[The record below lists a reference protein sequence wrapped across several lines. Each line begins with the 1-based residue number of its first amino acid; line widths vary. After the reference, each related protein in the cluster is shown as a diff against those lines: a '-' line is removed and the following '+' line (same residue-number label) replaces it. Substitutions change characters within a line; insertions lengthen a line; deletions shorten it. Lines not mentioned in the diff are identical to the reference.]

1 MRKKLLALVLGAAV
15 IIGGVTAYAQQV
27 DSAQKISDGKTI
39 VKVGVSNDIT
49 PPFWYADSNNNPVGY
64 DIDYLNALEQKLP
77 QYKFVYEWGDEEAQL
92 LATDTGK
99 YAFTLGFFFKTPER
113 AEKFLYPENAFG
125 YSVTALVTKTDRS
138 DIKTLDDMVGKKF
151 PPMSASGG
159 LRSILNN
166 YNTQHP
172 DRQLTLESID
182 KPSTSDNLK
191 SVAEGKA
198 DAIFLNVVT
207 FENVNKKLSLPLK
220 ISGVVS
226 KEPVYLVFN
235 KNQTKLQQ
243 DIDKATAELIADGTL
258 SQLSQKWF
266 SVDFFKD
273 INFLNQAYQY
283 KASN

>member
-1 MRKKLLALVLGAAV
+1 MRKKLLALVLGAV
-15 IIGGVTAYAQQV
+15 VLVGGVTAYARQANSV
-27 DSAQKISDGKTI
+27 GKTSDGKTV

-49 PPFWYADSNNNPVGY
+49 PPFWSADSNNNPVGY
-64 DIDYLNALEQKLP
+64 DIDYLNALEKKLP
-77 QYKFVYEWGDEEAQL
+77 QYKFAYEWGDEEAQL

-113 AEKFLYPENAFG
+113 AQKFLYPENAFG
-125 YSVTALVTKTDRS
+125 YSVTALVTKTDRN

-151 PPMSASGG
+151 PPVSASGG

-172 DRQLTLESID
+172 DSQLTLESID
-182 KPSTSDNLK
+182 KPSTADNLK
-191 SVAEGKA
+191 SVAEGNA

-207 FENVNKKLSLPLK
+207 FDAINKKLNLPLK

-243 DIDKATAELIADGTL
+243 DIDKATSELITDGTL
-258 SQLSQKWF
+258 SGLSQKWF
-266 SVDFFKD
+266 NVDFFKD
-273 INFLNQAYQY
+273 IDYLNQTYQY
-283 KASN
+283 NQSN